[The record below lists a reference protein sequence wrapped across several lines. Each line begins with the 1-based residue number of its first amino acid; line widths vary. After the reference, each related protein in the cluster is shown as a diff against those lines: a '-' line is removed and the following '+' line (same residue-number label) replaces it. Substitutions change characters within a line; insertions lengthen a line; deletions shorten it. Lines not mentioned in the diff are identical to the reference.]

1 MTRYSAIQRVV
12 VGEKIAFCPA
22 RDSCFRLIFSPAAGS
37 HSTRSTYDP
46 HSTFWLKAV
55 SFNFRNMLQDGF
67 MESESR
73 APAGGLLLC
82 SQFWH
87 GKTRKMGSISTQVLI
102 SASLSLRQNEK
113 IFLNTCSSGT
123 PGENRDSN
131 NSNKKKKKN

>member
-1 MTRYSAIQRVV
+1 
-12 VGEKIAFCPA
+12 
-22 RDSCFRLIFSPAAGS
+22 
-37 HSTRSTYDP
+37 
-46 HSTFWLKAV
+46 
-55 SFNFRNMLQDGF
+55 

-123 PGENRDSN
+123 PGENRDRIPSKDSKEKEKEKMN
-131 NSNKKKKKN
+131 LFFWAVLRSHRGHGATCVARYGAIWRDMARYGAIRRDTARYETIPSDT

>member
-1 MTRYSAIQRVV
+1 
-12 VGEKIAFCPA
+12 
-22 RDSCFRLIFSPAAGS
+22 
-37 HSTRSTYDP
+37 
-46 HSTFWLKAV
+46 
-55 SFNFRNMLQDGF
+55 

-113 IFLNTCSSGT
+113 IFLNTCSLAR
-123 PGENRDSN
+123 PGKIVIGFLVRIQK
-131 NSNKKKKKN
+131 KKKKKN